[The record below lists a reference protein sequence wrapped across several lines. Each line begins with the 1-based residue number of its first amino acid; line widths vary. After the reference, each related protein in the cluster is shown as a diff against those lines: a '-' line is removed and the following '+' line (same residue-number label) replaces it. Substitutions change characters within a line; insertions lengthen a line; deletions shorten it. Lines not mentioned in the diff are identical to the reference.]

1 MKPARI
7 ASTTLALAGAI
18 VSLVLV
24 CGKGR
29 EPMGVASANP
39 GPAADMALDGTDIM
53 AAGGGAKPAGEECS
67 TAPDFYA
74 CMSQRAQATD
84 DLLDALGELEGSKSP
99 NAKAAGLAAL
109 KVNSPVVQEAAL
121 RVLGPFG
128 GDDAVAQAALPKLL
142 GDVPVVQQA
151 AAATLQVNRRFSP
164 MAYLYASNHPSRVD
178 FRARSTNV
186 TRWGFA
192 APPSAQSFPPGDGDR
207 SVALRVK
214 RPVAEIATFYGKG
227 AAQSFTAT
235 QWQKY
240 VSDKMKASMPTSAE
254 VSAHVKEID
263 ALSKEYARTKDP
275 AVQERIR
282 AVSDAYRKKTE
293 ALPKFDSSFYDVRT
307 SATGAARAQARFVV
321 LERQG
326 AVDTKLAVIYDESA
340 LKETVVQISWAS
352 SVKLPSGLAKY

>member
-128 GDDAVAQAALPKLL
+128 GDDAVAQAALPTLV

-164 MAYLYASNHPSRVD
+164 LAYLYASNHPSRVD

-192 APPSAQSFPPGDGDR
+192 APPSARSFPPGDGDR
-207 SVALRVK
+207 AVALRVK

-282 AVSDAYRKKTE
+282 AASDAYRKKTE

-326 AVDTKLAVIYDESA
+326 TVDTKLAVIYDESA

>member
-1 MKPARI
+1 MRPARI
-7 ASTTLALAGAI
+7 ATTTLALAGAI

-24 CGKGR
+24 CGKGN

-39 GPAADMALDGTDIM
+39 GPAGDVGLDGADIM
-53 AAGGGAKPAGEECS
+53 AAGGAARPVGEECM
-67 TAPDFYA
+67 TAPDYYA
-74 CMSQRAQATD
+74 CMSQRAHATGE
-84 DLLDALGELEGSKSP
+84 LLDALGELEGSKSP

-109 KVNSPVVQEAAL
+109 NVNSPVVQEAAL

-128 GDDAVAQAALPKLL
+128 SDEAVAQAALPKLL
-142 GDVPVVQQA
+142 GDVPAVQHA
-151 AAATLQVNRRFSP
+151 AAATLQGNRRFAP
-164 MAYLYASNHPSRVD
+164 MASLYASGHSSRVD
-178 FRARSTNV
+178 FRARSTDV
-186 TRWGFA
+186 TRWGFS

-240 VSDKMKASMPTSAE
+240 VSDKMKASMPTPAE
-254 VSAHVKEID
+254 MSAHVKEID

-282 AVSDAYRKKTE
+282 AVSDAYRKKAE
-293 ALPKFDSSFYDVRT
+293 SLPKFDSNFYDVRT
-307 SATGAARAQARFVV
+307 AATSAARAQTRFVV

-326 AVDTKLAVIYDESA
+326 AVDTKLAVVYDESA